1 MFAKYLLLVLWIIT
15 LVQGDDDQHDDT
27 GCYPIVCDSDG
38 CYVDYIVTETKVETY
53 TPPPL
58 TLRNLGYCSATTITT
73 CYNCGSDEVIV
84 TENVTSTIMTTLPD
98 STEFTTVVD
107 TSTTQSTLTSCGH
120 ICTKSSGNPNS
131 EDTLSS
137 IGSSQSEV

>member
-1 MFAKYLLLVLWIIT
+1 M
-15 LVQGDDDQHDDT
+15 
-27 GCYPIVCDSDG
+27 
-38 CYVDYIVTETKVETY
+38 
-53 TPPPL
+53 
-58 TLRNLGYCSATTITT
+58 
-73 CYNCGSDEVIV
+73 IV

-137 IGSSQSEV
+137 IGSSQSVLKSESEDTLKSFIIRTKTETTQDTTTFPTVTESVTTTTTEFHTVIEYTD